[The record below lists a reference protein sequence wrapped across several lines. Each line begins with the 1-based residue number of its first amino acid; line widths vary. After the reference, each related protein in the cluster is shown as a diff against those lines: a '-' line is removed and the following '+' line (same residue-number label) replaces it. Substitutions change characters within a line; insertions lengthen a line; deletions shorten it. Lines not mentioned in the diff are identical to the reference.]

1 MQKWD
6 ESMVQGVECVPS
18 QCKALKTNTSTT
30 KKKERKEGRKEGER
44 QQKEKEGG
52 DVKGRKA
59 GRQRTKKC
67 NTNKNDV
74 I

>member
-30 KKKERKEGRKEGER
+30 KKKGRKEGRKEGRRKTKER
-44 QQKEKEGG
+44 KRRRRCKRKEG
-52 DVKGRKA
+52 
-59 GRQRTKKC
+59 RQAK
-67 NTNKNDV
+67 NKEMQH
-74 I
+74 